1 MKTIVLTPPEPI
13 VYPDEIPG
21 DHDPED
27 QIIAALI
34 AAVQSEI
41 DGPRGW
47 LGRSLG
53 YQTLSMS
60 TDEFCTR
67 MKLPYGP
74 VETVLNVFY
83 RGTDGVEYTVDG
95 ANYRLAAD
103 DTLVFASGFTLP
115 TVEEDSPDAV
125 TVEYDAG
132 YGSSTMPPQ
141 AKYAVIV
148 GVQQLKPLADQSVMV
163 RQEDVEGVGSTTF
176 TVSEASS
183 ALVKLATERL
193 LVGLWEPVA

>member
-1 MKTIVLTPPEPI
+1 MKTRVLAGPEPI
-13 VYPDEIPG
+13 VYPGEIPG
-21 DHDPED
+21 DHDPQD
-27 QIIAALI
+27 QDVAAII
-34 AAVQSEI
+34 AAVQAEI
-41 DGPRGW
+41 DGPQGW

-53 YQTLSMS
+53 FQTLSTS
-60 TDEFCTR
+60 TDAFCTR

-103 DTLVFASGFTLP
+103 DTLVFATGFTLP
-115 TVEEDSPDAV
+115 TVEADSPDAV

-132 YGSSTMPPQ
+132 YDADDVPPQ

-163 RQEDVEGVGSTTF
+163 REEDVEGVGSITY

-183 ALVKLATERL
+183 ALIKQATERL
-193 LVGLWEPVA
+193 LRGLWVPVA